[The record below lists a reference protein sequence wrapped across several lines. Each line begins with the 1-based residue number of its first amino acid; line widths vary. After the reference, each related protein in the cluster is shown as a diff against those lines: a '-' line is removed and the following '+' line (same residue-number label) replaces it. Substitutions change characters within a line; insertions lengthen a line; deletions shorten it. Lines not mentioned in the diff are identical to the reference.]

1 MTPSV
6 ADPGA
11 GLFSTQVGMDRYRAQ
26 VVTLQSLVSIVL
38 SYQVIVTPE
47 TILARP
53 VQEILVLGLLA
64 LVGAAFLLPTRL
76 VETRSFT
83 IILLLIDTAVTSCII
98 YVTEQLGSD
107 LYLAYFLIIL
117 ISASMRKLWQ
127 KTAFS
132 AVIAASYAGILYLTT
147 GDELFLEG
155 HLIRVSILLIMG
167 VVYSVMSDNL
177 EMERQD
183 RVALV
188 EEMNERR
195 RAEETLKASESLL
208 RTLHEISVETTDW
221 EHRLHR
227 MLTVGCASL
236 EMPTGMLMKV
246 SGDVYEVQHIV
257 SNELKTPPDGRYPV
271 AGSYCGWTIQSREP
285 MTFCSPAESDWRPPS
300 KDPLLAPQ
308 AFAGVTIL
316 VNEAVYGALCLSS
329 ATPRRRPFAG
339 YEKTFLK
346 LCAQWIGHEL
356 EREAAEAKIR
366 RAKEQA
372 ETANRAKTEFMA
384 TMSHEIRTPMNAII
398 GMADLLWESSLTSE
412 QKEYLG
418 ILRRSSTHLLELIN
432 DILDIAK
439 VEAGRLKLEQAPFDL
454 NEVLDKCAEALA
466 LRAQE
471 KGLELIVSTAP
482 DVPTDLLGDARA
494 LRQVIWNL
502 LGNAIKFTER
512 GEICLRVSNDHEGKQ
527 PGALLFTV
535 SDTGIGIPTE
545 KQAVIFERFTQAD
558 SSTTRLYGGTGLG
571 LAICRQ
577 LVELAGGRIW
587 LESYVGKGSTFYF
600 TSQFG
605 VSPRPNAGS
614 PSASV
619 DLTGVRVLLA
629 MKQGGSRQVVREF
642 FTSQR
647 AIVAQAEDEESAA
660 AQVNEAA
667 EAGTP
672 YELLLLDLTHQSVE
686 ISARPLKLI
695 TRCRDRGTKIIVIV
709 PDVRSSII
717 AACYRLGLGGYVT
730 RPVTRRKLEQV
741 LHRAWHKR
749 SDQGEREESV
759 SPAATASS
767 GVAILMAEDSPDN
780 QRLIQSYLKETGYR
794 LDVVENGRAAYD
806 QYRRGKYDLVLMD
819 IQMPVMDG
827 LKATTKI
834 REWEKKSNGSP
845 VPIIALT
852 AHALKEEVEKS
863 FAVGCSAHLTK
874 PLKKTTLL
882 AEIRKY
888 LAINGR

>member
-1 MTPSV
+1 MMPAA

-26 VVTLQSLVSIVL
+26 VVILQSLVSIVL

-47 TILARP
+47 AVLARP
-53 VQEILVLGLLA
+53 VQEVLVLGLLS
-64 LVGAAFLLPTRL
+64 LVGAAFLLPARL
-76 VETRSFT
+76 VETRAFT

-132 AVIAASYAGILYLTT
+132 AAIAASYAGILYVTS

-177 EMERQD
+177 EIERQD
-183 RVALV
+183 RVALL
-188 EEMNERR
+188 EEMSERR
-195 RAEETLKASESLL
+195 RAEETLKASEALL
-208 RTLHEISVETTDW
+208 RTLHEITVETTEW
-221 EHRLHR
+221 EHRLRR

-246 SGDVYEVQHIV
+246 RGDVYEVQHVV
-257 SNELKTPPDGRYPV
+257 SSELTVPLQAGYPV
-271 AGSYCGWTIQSREP
+271 IGSYCGWTIQSREP
-285 MTFCSPAESDWRPPS
+285 VTFCSPAESDWRPPS

-316 VNEAVYGALCLSS
+316 VNEVVYGALCLSS
-329 ATPRRRPFAG
+329 TAPRRRPFVG

-356 EREAAEAKIR
+356 EREAAESKIR
-366 RAKEQA
+366 LAKEQA
-372 ETANRAKTEFMA
+372 EAANRAKTEFLA

-471 KGLELIVSTAP
+471 KGLELVVSTAP
-482 DVPTDLLGDARA
+482 DVPTDLVGDARA
-494 LRQVIWNL
+494 LRQIIWNL

-512 GEICLRVSNDHEGKQ
+512 GEIRLRVSADPDGKQ

-535 SDTGIGIPTE
+535 SDTGIGIPPE
-545 KQAVIFERFTQAD
+545 KQAVIFDRFTQAD

-571 LAICRQ
+571 LAICKQ

-587 LESYVGKGSTFYF
+587 LDSHEGKGSTFSF
-600 TSQFG
+600 TIQFSGASRPSQ
-605 VSPRPNAGS
+605 GS
-614 PSASV
+614 APSSV
-619 DLTGVRVLLA
+619 DLAGARVLLA
-629 MKQGGSRQVVREF
+629 MGRCGSRQTVEECF
-642 FTSQR
+642 ASQR
-647 AIVAQAEDEESAA
+647 AVVAQAEDETTAA
-660 AQVNEAA
+660 AMIDEAA
-667 EAGTP
+667 RAGEP
-672 YELLLLDLTHQSVE
+672 YDLLLLDLTQRNLE
-686 ISARPLKLI
+686 ITAKHLDVI
-695 TRCRDRGTKIIVIV
+695 TRCRDSGAKIIVVV

-717 AACYRLGLGGYVT
+717 AGCYRLGLGGYVT
-730 RPVTRRKLEQV
+730 RPVTKRKLDHV
-741 LHRAWHKR
+741 LQRAWNKKP
-749 SDQGEREESV
+749 DREPPEGA
-759 SPAATASS
+759 SPAAGRA

-780 QRLIQSYLKETGYR
+780 QRLIQSYLKGTGYR
-794 LDVVENGRAAYD
+794 LDVVDNGRAAYELCQRT
-806 QYRRGKYDLVLMD
+806 QYDVVLMD

-827 LKATTKI
+827 LKATAMI
-834 REWEKKSNGSP
+834 REWERKSSGPP

-852 AHALKEEVEKS
+852 AHALKEEIQKS
-863 FAVGCSAHLTK
+863 LSVGCSAHLTK
-874 PLKKTTLL
+874 PLKKSTLL
-882 AEIRKY
+882 AEIRKH
-888 LAINGR
+888 LDGERR